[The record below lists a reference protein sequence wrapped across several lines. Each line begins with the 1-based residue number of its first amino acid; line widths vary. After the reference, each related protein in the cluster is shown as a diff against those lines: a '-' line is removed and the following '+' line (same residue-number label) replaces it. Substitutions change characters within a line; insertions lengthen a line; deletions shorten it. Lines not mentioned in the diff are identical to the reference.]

1 MRRSATSWSRVS
13 WSRRLRRVSPLTTL
27 ALGTAFGLFALTF
40 RGERRR
46 FWERMTVTGFVLGNL
61 ALANEPELRRMRPR
75 GRDVLLGLGSA
86 ALLYWIF
93 QIGDRMARAVMP
105 RGAKEIR
112 DIYEL
117 RTLGAP
123 EEIGARLATVIGPAE
138 ELFWRGFLQ
147 RRAGGVAAA
156 AAYGGAHLV
165 TGNTT
170 LVGAATVAGIYW
182 GILRALGMSMPALIT
197 SHIAWDIWIFL
208 LSPTEGA
215 AANADE
221 AVASKTAR

>member
-1 MRRSATSWSRVS
+1 MSARRGGDPV
-13 WSRRLRRVSPLTTL
+13 L
-27 ALGTAFGLFALTF
+27 ALGLAAAFALFALTF

-46 FWERMTVTGFVLGNL
+46 FWERMTLTGFLLGNM
-61 ALANEPELRRMRPR
+61 ALANEDDLRAMRPR
-75 GRDVLLGLGSA
+75 MRDVVFGLASA
-86 ALLYWIF
+86 GVLYGIF

-112 DIYEL
+112 EIYEL
-117 RTLGAP
+117 RTIDTP
-123 EEIGARLATVIGPAE
+123 ESIGARLGAVIGPAE
-138 ELFWRGFLQ
+138 ELFWRGFVQ

-170 LVGAATVAGIYW
+170 LIGAASVAGIYW
-182 GILRALGMSMPALIT
+182 GMLRALGMSMPALIT

-208 LSPTEGA
+208 LAPTEGGQGV
-215 AANADE
+215 AD
-221 AVASKTAR
+221 ADARSR